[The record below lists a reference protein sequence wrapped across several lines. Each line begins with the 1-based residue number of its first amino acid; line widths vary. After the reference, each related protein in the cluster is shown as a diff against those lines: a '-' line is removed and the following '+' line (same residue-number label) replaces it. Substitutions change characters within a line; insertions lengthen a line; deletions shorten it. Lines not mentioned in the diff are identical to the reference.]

1 MEKVGTNYGG
11 WLIPKD
17 IKLDSE
23 SIVYSGGVGEDIS
36 FDLLLS
42 DKYDSNIVLIDP
54 TERASKH
61 YEEVKEY
68 FKTKKWEFSGDIQKD
83 YYVKVGELNVN
94 FDKISYLNIGIWN
107 KNEKLK
113 FYKQN
118 NPQYVSQSLIGN
130 MFGRKYDEVEVD
142 NIKNIM
148 EKQGHDKIDL
158 LKLDIEGAEIKVLN
172 NMLDDKIYPRY
183 LCIEFDLYLQKK
195 DKNGE
200 TKTLLGRL
208 IKIGYRVLK
217 NDNYNVTL
225 EYLKS

>member
-1 MEKVGTNYGG
+1 MIKVGTNYGG
-11 WLIPKD
+11 WFIPKEID
-17 IKLDSE
+17 LNE
-23 SIVYSGGVGEDIS
+23 NSIVYSGGVGEDIS

-42 DKYDSNIVLIDP
+42 VKYDSNIVLIDP

-83 YYVKVGELNVN
+83 YYVKVGELNIN

-107 KNEKLK
+107 KKEKLK

>member
-1 MEKVGTNYGG
+1 MIKLGTNYGG
-11 WLIPKD
+11 WFIPKEID
-17 IKLDSE
+17 LNE
-23 SIVYSGGVGEDIS
+23 NSIVYSGGVGEDIS

-61 YEEVKEY
+61 YEEVKDY

-83 YYVKVGELNVN
+83 YYVKVSGLNMN

-107 KNEKLK
+107 KKETLK

-130 MFGRKYDEVEVD
+130 MFGNEYDKVEVD
-142 NIKNIM
+142 SIKNIM
-148 EKQGHDKIDL
+148 KKQGHDKIDL